1 MNDAYIRRSAV
12 IGLIRRH
19 IGDLQTSREE
29 SLIAWVISTLR
40 TMPAADVAPVVRC
53 RDCKHRTEYGNCGHP
68 RQKGVLP
75 SAYPYDFCSYGDRRV
90 DHLALEAETTQ
101 IIDGCCTACG
111 AFMDCCEAA
120 EYKFCPYCA
129 KRIV

>member
-40 TMPAADVAPVVRC
+40 TMPAADVAPF
-53 RDCKHRTEYGNCGHP
+53 
-68 RQKGVLP
+68 
-75 SAYPYDFCSYGDRRV
+75 A
-90 DHLALEAETTQ
+90 A
-101 IIDGCCTACG
+101 G
-111 AFMDCCEAA
+111 ANGKE
-120 EYKFCPYCA
+120 
-129 KRIV
+129 